1 MNTPSLFQPLA
12 CVLAAALFSACA
24 NGPNATPALAETS
37 TTPQTWFAP
46 LPHGGNTSDLTVWW
60 QQFNDP
66 VLTEFIRAAQAAS
79 PSVAQAASR
88 IEQSRAV
95 QVAASGALLPTL
107 DAQASGNRGRQ
118 EVTMPIA
125 TTGSAGSQT
134 RWELDVFGAGRAAD
148 QRLAGA
154 QASWHDARVLV
165 AAEVANR
172 YIGLRSCLAQVRT
185 AEADALSRA
194 ETARL
199 TDLAAQAGFQAPASA
214 ALARASSAQ
223 GASQLNAQKARCD
236 LDIKALVALTA
247 LDELALRQRLEQQR
261 LEVGDVAW
269 FSVPQPSQLNITQVP
284 GQVLA
289 QRPDVAASEREWLAR
304 QADVMQRRAQRLPQI
319 SLSGSIG
326 AARSSVGGF
335 SSDGTVW
342 SLGPLQVTMP
352 LFDGGTRRA
361 QVSAAEASLLEAGVS
376 YRAAVRTAVREVEE
390 SLINLQSTSER
401 ETHAVTASKG
411 FADSFKAT
419 QARYRSGLASLF
431 ELEDARRTA
440 VQAQSAL
447 IDLQRERSLAW
458 VSLYRALG
466 GGWSSSDAPA
476 APLAELVR

>member
-1 MNTPSLFQPLA
+1 
-12 CVLAAALFSACA
+12 
-24 NGPNATPALAETS
+24 
-37 TTPQTWFAP
+37 
-46 LPHGGNTSDLTVWW
+46 
-60 QQFNDP
+60 
-66 VLTEFIRAAQAAS
+66 
-79 PSVAQAASR
+79 
-88 IEQSRAV
+88 
-95 QVAASGALLPTL
+95 
-107 DAQASGNRGRQ
+107 
-118 EVTMPIA
+118 
-125 TTGSAGSQT
+125 
-134 RWELDVFGAGRAAD
+134 LDVFGAGRAARSAAD

-185 AEADALSRA
+185 AEADALSRT

-199 TDLAAQAGFQAPASA
+199 TELAARAGFQAPANA

-223 GASQLNAQKARCD
+223 GASLLNSQRARCD
-236 LDIKALVALTA
+236 LDIKALVALTG

-261 LEVGDVAW
+261 LQVGDAVW
-269 FSVPQPSQLNITQVP
+269 FSVPQPSQLNVTQVP

-304 QADVMQRRAQRLPQI
+304 QAEVRQRQAQRLPQI
-319 SLSGSIG
+319 SLSGNIG

-361 QVSAAEASLLEAGVS
+361 NVSAAQASLLEAGVS

-390 SLINLQSTSER
+390 SLINLQSTLER
-401 ETHAVTASKG
+401 ETFAVTAAQG

-419 QARYRSGLASLF
+419 EARYRSGLASLF

-466 GGWSSSDAPA
+466 GGWSGSDAPA
-476 APLAELVR
+476 PTATAPVAQLAR